1 MPLPSNGQLKVTEA
15 KPIFLGVNI
24 DHVATL
30 REVRGT
36 SYPRPAEAAQAAERG
51 GADSITVHLRED
63 RRHIQDSDLDALQEV
78 MRTHMNLE
86 MAVTD
91 EMLRIAA
98 EVKPSD
104 CCLVPEKRQELTT
117 EGGLDVAGQQEKVGA
132 ACKMLADAGIR
143 VSLFIDPDKE
153 QLDAAAAAGAPVVEL
168 HTGRYAETEGKEQ
181 QEELRRIEEA
191 ARYGHS
197 LGLVIN
203 AGHGLHYQNVAAIA
217 RIEEIVELN
226 IGHAII
232 ARAVFDGLGVAVAE
246 MKRLMVE
253 ARAG

>member
-1 MPLPSNGQLKVTEA
+1 MPLPSSGQLKVTET

-63 RRHIQDSDLDALQEV
+63 RRHIQDSDLDALQKV

-98 EVKPSD
+98 AVKPSD

-117 EGGLDVAGQQEKVGA
+117 EGGLDVAGQQDKVGD
-132 ACKMLADAGIR
+132 ACKVLAGAGIR

-153 QLDAAAAAGAPVVEL
+153 QLDAAAAVGAPVVEL
-168 HTGRYAETEGKEQ
+168 HTGRYAETEGNEQ

-191 ARYGHS
+191 ARYGAS

-246 MKRLMVE
+246 MKRLMLE